1 VDLKW
6 LLKHML
12 YSSPEHHS
20 PTSLS
25 PLQNVIVC
33 VLVESPDAETK
44 PESFE
49 YPLSKIRPSESPAV
63 FHSLLFQRD
72 FRLESKT
79 SLFVGETAF
88 RISNPTTTNDVILKT
103 TKIYNVEFAKHSFDN
118 RNWTNM
124 PSLREGMD
132 RGGSARANTPEDS
145 SRKAFA
151 LQTLLQHSFKF
162 PFKGKLTPPKALFRE
177 MASPAGTTN
186 SGLVAAALIIRSRDG
201 PRFVF
206 HYPARPTTEV
216 SKEKILY
223 GTEFDEGTSD
233 DEHES
238 KDQSDDSD
246 LEDGGYSAL
255 QAVYKIDLNDKKKA
269 KPNHVEEVEGDEHYD
284 TANGE
289 HVVPWEHLFDFS
301 TTDLESILTPSRA
314 YHKKKFELS
323 LDPLYFISYPMH
335 IREDGLWK
343 KKKARKTKKS
353 KIEDSEAGTGS
364 GETKSVELDKE
375 AESSK
380 TPATDNNS
388 EDGDDH
394 GGMTMFN
401 VVFILSVAK
410 DEADERIAEVYE
422 HAIKKFNKALKHAQ
436 ASSNYVWKESEMILG
451 MKEKAREERKLPFC
465 LISHIINI
473 LIRTP
478 NELAVERDH
487 DQINAC
493 CRNQGCLQ
501 GHFK

>member
-1 VDLKW
+1 
-6 LLKHML
+6 M
-12 YSSPEHHS
+12 
-20 PTSLS
+20 
-25 PLQNVIVC
+25 
-33 VLVESPDAETK
+33 
-44 PESFE
+44 
-49 YPLSKIRPSESPAV
+49 
-63 FHSLLFQRD
+63 
-72 FRLESKT
+72 RL
-79 SLFVGETAF
+79 
-88 RISNPTTTNDVILKT
+88 TTTVAARHL
-103 TKIYNVEFAKHSFDN
+103 HS
-118 RNWTNM
+118 RRSYST
-124 PSLREGMD
+124 
-132 RGGSARANTPEDS
+132 
-145 SRKAFA
+145 
-151 LQTLLQHSFKF
+151 
-162 PFKGKLTPPKALFRE
+162 PFKGKLTPPKTLFRE
-177 MASPAGTTN
+177 MASPAGTTH
-186 SGLVAAALIIRSRDG
+186 SGLIAAALIIRSRDG

-206 HYPARPTTEV
+206 HYPAWPTAEV

-246 LEDGGYSAL
+246 LEDGGYSVL

-269 KPNHVEEVEGDEHYD
+269 KQNHVEEVEGDEHYD
-284 TANGE
+284 TSNGE

-343 KKKARKTKKS
+343 KKKTRKTKKS

-364 GETKSVELDKE
+364 GETKSVEIDKE

-422 HAIKKFNKALKHAQ
+422 HVIKKFNKALKHAQ

-451 MKEKAREERKLPFC
+451 MKEKAREERKLLFR
-465 LISHIINI
+465 LSI
-473 LIRTP
+473 TYY
-478 NELAVERDH
+478 
-487 DQINAC
+487 
-493 CRNQGCLQ
+493 
-501 GHFK
+501 